1 MKGVLHI
8 DVSNRKAK
16 YSFDLKRNITVV
28 CETAESKSKLNK
40 WVKDYS
46 DSNPDKKLL
55 VIANGANRIYKKG
68 LSVFVFLQT
77 AGGKLTDSPWS
88 VLFYL
93 SLSILER
100 LLLRAVVNQSMSS
113 LWNTSGGLIFK
124 TFP

>member
-1 MKGVLHI
+1 MLMQVKIKSFAGT
-8 DVSNRKAK
+8 SNAFLR
-16 YSFDLKRNITVV
+16 
-28 CETAESKSKLNK
+28 
-40 WVKDYS
+40 
-46 DSNPDKKLL
+46 
-55 VIANGANRIYKKG
+55 YKKG
-68 LSVFVFLQT
+68 LPVFVFLQT

-100 LLLRAVVNQSMSS
+100 LLSRAVVNQSMSS